1 MSLPQIVSREEWL
14 SARKELLAKE
24 KAATRARDALN
35 AERRRLPMVEIDK
48 EYAFEGP
55 EGSVGLVDLFDGRRQ
70 LILGHF
76 MFNPSW
82 VDGCPSCSAGADEI
96 SKGLLEHLHVRDTTL
111 VQVSRAPLAKIEDY
125 KARKGWTFPWY
136 SSYGSDFNYDFHVT
150 MDESVAPAVYNYRTK
165 AEHEQAGT
173 GYYFEGE
180 QPIEEPGTSFFLRE
194 GDRVFHTYSSFGRG
208 AEMTGGSYYF
218 LDLTALGRQEDWEE
232 PKGRAASARA
242 AMPDFAA

>member
-35 AERRRLPMVEIDK
+35 AERRRLPMVEVEK
-48 EYAFEGP
+48 EYVFEGP
-55 EGSVGLVDLFDGRRQ
+55 EGNVGLVDLFDGRRQ